1 MAGEPKFLLDP
12 YLDWCK
18 REGLPIHED
27 FGVDL
32 LTAETAP
39 WPRLG
44 DGCKGAFAHV
54 KGRGDWMTVFIL
66 DIPPGGKSAPQ
77 QHLYD
82 EVFYVVSGHGSLVVE
97 TQDGKTHTFEWG
109 PKSLFAPPLNA
120 RYRIFNGS
128 GREPARIASANDM
141 VLIMNVF
148 HNEAF
153 IFDNPFG
160 FAEREGPAGF
170 YSGEGELTSIRPGRN
185 LWETNFVPDLGA
197 FELMPWEAR
206 GAGSSNMQFL
216 LAEGSMGAHTS
227 EMPVGTYKKGHR
239 HGPGLHIFFV
249 HGTGYTLLWYEGDK
263 EFQRV
268 DWGHGMLFAPPDGMF
283 HQHFDTSRQPAR
295 YLAIGF
301 GTKRYPI
308 VYERRMGS
316 EGRRSDVSIKDGGC
330 QVEYADQDPRIHAL
344 WLKELRKTGVESK
357 MGKYFDESQF
367 ENMAV

>member
-1 MAGEPKFLLDP
+1 MSDQPKFLLDP
-12 YLDWCK
+12 YLDWTK
-18 REGLPIHED
+18 REGLPIHDD

-32 LTAETAP
+32 LTAETGL

-54 KGRGDWMTVFIL
+54 KGRGDWMTVFL
-66 DIPPGGKSAPQ
+66 LEIPPGSKSAPQ

-82 EVFYVVSGHGSLVVE
+82 EVFYVVSGHGSMVVE
-97 TQDGKTHTFEWG
+97 TPDGRTNTFEWG
-109 PKSLFAPPLNA
+109 PKSMFAPPLNA
-120 RYRIFNGS
+120 RYCIFNGS
-128 GREPARIASANDM
+128 GKEPARIASANDM
-141 VLIMNVF
+141 VLIMNVL

-153 IFDNPFG
+153 IFDNPFP
-160 FAEREGPAGF
+160 FPEREGKKEF
-170 YSGEGELTSIRPGRN
+170 YTGEGELTSIRPGRN
-185 LWETNFVPDLGA
+185 LWETNFVPDLSG
-197 FELMPWEAR
+197 FELMAWEAR

-227 EMPVGTYKKGHR
+227 EMPVGTYKKGHY

-249 HGTGYTLLWYEGDK
+249 HGTGYTLLWNLGDK

-268 DWGHGMLFAPPDGMF
+268 DWRHGMLFAPPDGMF
-283 HQHFDTSRQPAR
+283 HQHFDTSHQPAR

-308 VYERRMGS
+308 VYERRAGS
-316 EGRRSDVSIKDGGC
+316 EGKRTDVSVKEGGC
-330 QVEYADQDPRIHAL
+330 QIEYADQDPRIHAM
-344 WLKELRKTGVESK
+344 WLKELRVTGVKSQ

>member
-1 MAGEPKFLLDP
+1 MTAEAKFLLDP
-12 YLDWCK
+12 YLDWTR
-18 REGLPIHED
+18 REGLPVHD
-27 FGVDL
+27 GFGIDL
-32 LTAETAP
+32 LTAETCL

-54 KGRGDWMTVFIL
+54 KGRGDWMTVFLL
-66 DIPPGGKSAPQ
+66 DIPPGGTSAPQ

-82 EVFYVVSGHGSLVVE
+82 EVFYVVSGRGSLVVE
-97 TQDGKTHTFEWG
+97 TPNGGTHTFEWG

-141 VLIMNVF
+141 VLLMNIF

-160 FAEREGPAGF
+160 FPEREGPSGF

-249 HGTGYTLLWYEGDK
+249 HGTGYTLLWYDGDK
-263 EFQRV
+263 DYQRV
-268 DWGHGMLFAPPDGMF
+268 EWGHGMLFAPPDGMF

-316 EGRRSDVSIKDGGC
+316 EGRRTDVSIKDGGC
-330 QVEYADQDPRIHAL
+330 QIEYKDQDPRIHAL
-344 WLKELRKTGVESK
+344 WLQELRRTGVESK
-357 MGKYFDESQF
+357 MGKYFDESKS